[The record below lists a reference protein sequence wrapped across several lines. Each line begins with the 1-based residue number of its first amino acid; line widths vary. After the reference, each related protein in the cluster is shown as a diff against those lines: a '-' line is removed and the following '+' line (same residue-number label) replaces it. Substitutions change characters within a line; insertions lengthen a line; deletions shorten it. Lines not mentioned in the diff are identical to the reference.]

1 MSLLPFL
8 SYVFVSSF
16 TPGPNNFMAM
26 MIANKHGLKK
36 TVPFCLGVSA
46 GFFIIAWISSYFHLL
61 LKNVMPKIEIVMTIF
76 GALYMLYLAFKI
88 VMSKA
93 GDTKSVQ
100 SKQLG
105 FVAGMLLQFI
115 NPKGILYGLTVM
127 GTFILP
133 HYSSHMHLFLFSIF
147 LGFVGF
153 LSSLSW
159 SAFGSVF
166 QKYLSAYRTPFNIVM
181 ALLLVYSAI
190 AMFIK

>member
-1 MSLLPFL
+1 
-8 SYVFVSSF
+8 VFVSSF
-16 TPGPNNFMAM
+16 TPGPNNFMVM
-26 MIANKHGLKK
+26 MIANKHGMKK
-36 TVPFCLGVSA
+36 TIPFCLGVSA

-61 LKNVMPKIEIVMTIF
+61 LKNVMPKIEITMTLF
-76 GALYMLYLAFKI
+76 GAIYMLYLAFKI
-88 VMSKA
+88 VMSRE

-100 SKQLG
+100 NKQLG
-105 FVAGMLLQFI
+105 FLAGMLLQFI

-133 HYSSHMHLFLFSIF
+133 YYSTHFSLLLFSVF
-147 LGFVGF
+147 LGFVSF

-159 SAFGSVF
+159 SAFGSLF

-190 AMFIK
+190 AMFVK